1 MSKSIIVIDT
11 PSRCGDCR
19 LADFGKCW
27 GSNSYLHL
35 STKDR
40 PKECP
45 LRPMPKK
52 INVENIKDTIHT
64 EFQTPGAFYDT
75 FRAKIQLD
83 TDKLIAIGYNM
94 CVDEI
99 LGENENG

>member
-1 MSKSIIVIDT
+1 MKAILVIDM
-11 PSRCGDCR
+11 PKSCEDCR

-52 INVENIKDTIHT
+52 KMPKHGEMFPQDMRLVDRWK
-64 EFQTPGAFYDT
+64 GYD
-75 FRAKIQLD
+75 
-83 TDKLIAIGYNM
+83 M
-94 CVDEI
+94 CIDEI
-99 LGENENG
+99 LGEAE

>member
-11 PSRCGDCR
+11 PSRCCDCR

-45 LRPMPKK
+45 LRPLPQKR
-52 INVENIKDTIHT
+52 ILPEEQTIGT
-64 EFQTPGAFYDT
+64 NYGEEPWFSDGFNAC
-75 FRAKIQLD
+75 L
-83 TDKLIAIGYNM
+83 
-94 CVDEI
+94 DEI
-99 LGENENG
+99 LGGTE

>member
-1 MSKSIIVIDT
+1 MKAILVVDM
-11 PSRCGDCR
+11 PGRCGDCR

-45 LRPMPKK
+45 LKPMPQRKRK
-52 INVENIKDTIHT
+52 IKELSQYTKEYEAYCKGEVDGWN
-64 EFQTPGAFYDT
+64 FC
-75 FRAKIQLD
+75 L
-83 TDKLIAIGYNM
+83 
-94 CVDEI
+94 DEI
-99 LGENENG
+99 LGDENADKKEE

>member
-45 LRPMPKK
+45 LRPLPQK
-52 INVENIKDTIHT
+52 VEMDMNEYYEGVADGWNDCI
-64 EFQTPGAFYDT
+64 
-75 FRAKIQLD
+75 
-83 TDKLIAIGYNM
+83 
-94 CVDEI
+94 DEI
-99 LGENENG
+99 LGADE